1 MKKRYILLGILVI
14 TVALLISAFA
24 WVSTKGSSGLLVGT
38 TQGSVTIDKGERD
51 FISPSL
57 QLAPFQAGKVL
68 VVAGQFVD
76 DHYPISSMPSAEL
89 SVTERLAAIQSSPGL
104 VVAGQYIDDHYPISS
119 VPSAELSVT
128 ERLAAIQSSSYAALA
143 AQYQGHIYPSLSSS
157 YLVVVSA
164 FHDR

>member
-57 QLAPFQAGKVL
+57 QLAPIQAGKGSVTIDKGERDFISPSLQLAPFQAGKVL
-68 VVAGQFVD
+68 VVAGQFV
-76 DHYPISSMPSAEL
+76 
-89 SVTERLAAIQSSPGL
+89 
-104 VVAGQYIDDHYPISS
+104 DDHYPISS